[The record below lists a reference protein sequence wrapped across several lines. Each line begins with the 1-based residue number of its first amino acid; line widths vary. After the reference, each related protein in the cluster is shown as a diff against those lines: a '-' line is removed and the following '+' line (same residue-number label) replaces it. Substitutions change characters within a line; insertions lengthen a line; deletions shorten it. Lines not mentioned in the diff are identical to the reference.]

1 MANGRKCTLHS
12 TQPGMPKTVSVACWY
27 CGEWRCANHC
37 RCARES
43 IPDGRKPRRYS
54 SAAVAA
60 PKAKAKAAAQGV
72 VRPRQQ
78 ARVGVEAEVLRAV
91 GRPSLPSCELVDLSQ
106 WWSKLVA
113 EVGEASEVELATYM
127 FDDEMLFEV
136 LLQRLNSRR
145 ISMNLYID
153 TEMLAG
159 QVPKSQRSRVSKLQ
173 EAGATVFLC
182 KTGRSGSYHSKA
194 LVLDRRVLYTGSAN
208 FTGKSRR
215 NRETVF
221 RMTGP
226 VVDQM
231 LRQLAEDRRREPQ
244 WDGTLKQLKGFGF

>member
-1 MANGRKCTLHS
+1 M
-12 TQPGMPKTVSVACWY
+12 
-27 CGEWRCANHC
+27 
-37 RCARES
+37 
-43 IPDGRKPRRYS
+43 
-54 SAAVAA
+54 
-60 PKAKAKAAAQGV
+60 AKAKSAEHMAKAKSAAQEV

-78 ARVGVEAEVLRAV
+78 ARVEVEAEVLRAV
-91 GRPSLPSCELVDLSQ
+91 GRPSRPSCELVDLSQ

-113 EVGEASEVELATYM
+113 EVGEASEVELATSR
-127 FDDEMLFEV
+127 FDDEVLFEL

-153 TEMLAG
+153 TEMFAG
-159 QVPKSQRSRVSKLQ
+159 QVPKLQRSRVSKLQ
-173 EAGATVFLC
+173 EAGAAVFLC
-182 KTGRSGSYHSKA
+182 KTGKSGSYHSKA

-231 LRQLAEDRRREPQ
+231 LRQLAEDRTREPQ